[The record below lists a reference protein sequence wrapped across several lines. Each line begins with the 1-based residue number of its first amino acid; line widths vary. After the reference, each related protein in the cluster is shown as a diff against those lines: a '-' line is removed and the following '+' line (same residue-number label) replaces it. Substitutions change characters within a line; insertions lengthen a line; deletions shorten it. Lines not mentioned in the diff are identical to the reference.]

1 MSEENNIDT
10 PEVDTP
16 EPEATP
22 NVDELVA
29 KAVEAQLAKIKANL
43 DKAYGERDEY
53 RKEAEELKKAKQ
65 DLEIKSLEDQ
75 GKATEALEAR
85 LKQQEEAMNKLLQQ
99 NTQLSRD
106 TAVREQLAALEFSG
120 EKAASMAANDITA
133 QLKRTDDGQWVGPNG
148 ESISEVIQSY
158 AADESNGFLFKQKV
172 SQGSQTTPQGRTQA
186 TNPQSNKPLNQ
197 MTEAELLAAAE
208 AGQFDGNGRWL
219 DF

>member
-10 PEVDTP
+10 PEV
-16 EPEATP
+16 EAPPAQETP

-29 KAVEAQLAKIKANL
+29 KAVEQQLAKIKGNL
-43 DKAYGERDEY
+43 DKAYDERDEY

-85 LKQQEEAMNKLLQQ
+85 LKQQEESMKALMEQ
-99 NTQLSRD
+99 NTRLSRD

-120 EKAASMAANDITA
+120 EKAAAMAANDITG
-133 QLKRTDDGQWVGPNG
+133 QLKRTDDGQWVGQNG
-148 ESISEVIQSY
+148 ESIGEVIQSY

-172 SQGSQTTPQGRTQA
+172 SQGSQTTPQGKTQA
-186 TNPQSNKPLNQ
+186 TNPQSNKTLSQ
-197 MTEAELLAAAE
+197 MTDAELLEAAE
-208 AGQFDGNGRWL
+208 AGQFDGKHKWL

>member
-10 PEVDTP
+10 SEEEAKPE
-16 EPEATP
+16 TP

-29 KAVEAQLAKIKANL
+29 KAVEEQLAKIKGNL

-85 LKQQEEAMNKLLQQ
+85 LKQQEEAMQTLMAQ
-99 NTQLSRD
+99 NTALSRD

-120 EKAASMAANDITA
+120 EKAAKMAANDITGS
-133 QLKRTDDGQWVGPNG
+133 LKRTDDGQWVGQNG

-172 SQGSQTTPQGRTQA
+172 SQGSQTAPTAKTVATDPQGT
-186 TNPQSNKPLNQ
+186 KPLAE
-197 MTEAELLAAAE
+197 MSVEEAIAAAE
-208 AGQFDGNGRWL
+208 AGTLGANKRWL
-219 DF
+219 

>member
-1 MSEENNIDT
+1 MSEENNIET
-10 PEVDTP
+10 PEVEAKP
-16 EPEATP
+16 ETP

-29 KAVEAQLAKIKANL
+29 KAVEEQLAKIKGNL

-85 LKQQEEAMNKLLQQ
+85 LKQQEEAMQTLMAQ
-99 NTQLSRD
+99 NTALSRD

-120 EKAASMAANDITA
+120 EKAAKMAANDITGS
-133 QLKRTDDGQWVGPNG
+133 LKRTDDGQWVGQNG
-148 ESISEVIQSY
+148 ESIGEVIQSY

-172 SQGSQTTPQGRTQA
+172 SQGSQTAPTTKAVATDPQGT
-186 TNPQSNKPLNQ
+186 KPLAE
-197 MTEAELLAAAE
+197 MSVEEAIAAAA
-208 AGQFDGNGRWL
+208 AGQLGANKRWT
-219 DF
+219 